1 MSKPCPYVFCLSQQH
16 PQKFCLGFPK
26 NIQKHKS
33 YLLILSARNIEKG
46 CHLLT
51 IQDLNVAVINAKYDE
66 WEYLKDSNLDYVTKS
81 SLISFKEVL
90 ANHDKPIDLFLAEP
104 LSTIFPRDFLGRIA
118 DPFIKI
124 AKEEQECLLAWM
136 RIGKEQFHGAMVQIY
151 TECSVEICN
160 ILQIDVSIN
169 DPTIPS
175 KRDRVYNQPPE
186 GYVCR
191 ICQSSDHYIKE
202 CPKKVKE
209 PLGKRNN
216 HKVVKSECWFCLGN
230 PNASTHLVASVEQ
243 EVYLALFHCVIVPIE
258 HVLSNEIY
266 TPNLHQQIMQLKIR
280 FEEALNCKSVLI
292 EVFHQNKASH
302 SYATQIMRLK
312 TRFDEALNCK
322 SVLIEVFHQNKASHS
337 YATIVPLYEET
348 QLEIVYQNFINQA
361 IYEGYSKSNN
371 ILNSEK
377 PCFFRVTIT
386 SLEPL
391 IFLVPSSKRIDL
403 QFPRKVLALALG
415 VPEKI
420 EWRNCQQTQDEE
432 QAWADELKEKLNK

>member
-1 MSKPCPYVFCLSQQH
+1 
-16 PQKFCLGFPK
+16 
-26 NIQKHKS
+26 
-33 YLLILSARNIEKG
+33 KG

-66 WEYLKDSNLDYVTKS
+66 WEYLKDSNLDYITKS

-118 DPFIKI
+118 DPYLQSIINFEPFYEIYKNCKRRTRMF
-124 AKEEQECLLAWM
+124 ACMDENWEGTVSWSNGSNLYCNF
-136 RIGKEQFHGAMVQIY
+136 GKLGLYNNIS
-151 TECSVEICN
+151 ECSVEICN

-175 KRDRVYNQPPE
+175 KRDRMYSHPPE

-209 PLGKRNN
+209 PLGQRNN

-243 EVYLALFHCVIVPIE
+243 EVYLALVKGPLVKFHCVIVPIE

-266 TPNLHQQIMQLKIR
+266 SPNLHQQIMQLKIR

-302 SYATQIMRLK
+302 SYAT
-312 TRFDEALNCK
+312 
-322 SVLIEVFHQNKASHS
+322 
-337 YATIVPLYEET
+337 IVPLYEET
-348 QLEIVYQNFINQA
+348 KLENVHQNFVNQA

-391 IFLVPSSKRIDL
+391 IFLVPPSKRIDL